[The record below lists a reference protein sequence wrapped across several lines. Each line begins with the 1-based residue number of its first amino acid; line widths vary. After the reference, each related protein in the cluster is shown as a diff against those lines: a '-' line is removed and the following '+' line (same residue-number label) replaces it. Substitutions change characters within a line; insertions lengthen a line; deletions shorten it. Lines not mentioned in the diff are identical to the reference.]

1 MWTKEGKLCLSALF
15 DQFILAL
22 TCLFNCNIFVT
33 YILKFMCIE
42 IFILSFLSLDV
53 DKRGKAE
60 PQKRKAESPPQKAV
74 DRKGKTEPPKKKAEP
89 KKKRAEPKKVLAKK

>member
-1 MWTKEGKLCLSALF
+1 MQFSRIPSYHSPLHNLGISPPPPPTPNPLVGHHYPSSARVCLSALF

-53 DKRGKAE
+53 DKRGKAV
-60 PQKRKAESPPQKAV
+60 SLCSV
-74 DRKGKTEPPKKKAEP
+74 
-89 KKKRAEPKKVLAKK
+89 